1 MNLKTKYILFTL
13 LFMVVGYTSRQYYP
27 TTGTF
32 IHDYVGDAIWA
43 GMIYWG
49 FRMIQS
55 KSICM
60 KSVIYAIIF
69 CFGIEFLQL
78 YHATW
83 IESLRHTK
91 LGGLI
96 LGFEFLW
103 SDLLSYIIGIS
114 ITYIIDNQLI
124 IKTQNRTRI

>member
-1 MNLKTKYILFTL
+1 MVTVKYFVATL
-13 LFMVVGYTSRQYYP
+13 SAMLIGYASRQFYP
-27 TTGTF
+27 TSGTF

-49 FRMIQS
+49 FRTIQNQITFL
-55 KSICM
+55 KSA
-60 KSVIYAIIF
+60 IYAIIF
-69 CFGIEFLQL
+69 CFAIECLQL

-83 IESLRHTK
+83 IETLRHTK

-103 SDLLSYIIGIS
+103 SDLLSYTIGIS
-114 ITYIIDNQLI
+114 IAYIIDNQLV
-124 IKTQNRTRI
+124 IKNK

>member
-1 MNLKTKYILFTL
+1 MNQIIKYLLFTL

-27 TTGTF
+27 TSGTF

-43 GMIYWG
+43 GMIYFG

-55 KSICM
+55 QIICLKSA
-60 KSVIYAIIF
+60 IYAIIF
-69 CFGIEFLQL
+69 CFTIEFLQL
-78 YHATW
+78 YHAPW

-91 LGGLI
+91 IGGLI

-103 SDLLSYIIGIS
+103 SDLLSYTIGIF
-114 ITYIIDNQLI
+114 IAFIIDNQLI
-124 IKTQNRTRI
+124 TNKQNLN

>member
-1 MNLKTKYILFTL
+1 MSKYILLAL

-27 TTGTF
+27 NTGTF
-32 IHDYVGDAIWA
+32 THDYVGDAIWA

-55 KSICM
+55 NSTCLKSA
-60 KSVIYAIIF
+60 IYAIIF

-78 YHATW
+78 YHAPW
-83 IESLRHTK
+83 LESLRHTK

-96 LGFEFLW
+96 LGFEFLG
-103 SDLLSYIIGIS
+103 SDLVSYTIGVLIAFIIN
-114 ITYIIDNQLI
+114 NQLI
-124 IKTQNRTRI
+124 TKK

>member
-1 MNLKTKYILFTL
+1 MNFKIKYILIAL
-13 LFMVVGYTSRQYYP
+13 SFMAIGYTSRQYYP

-43 GMIYWG
+43 GMIYFG

-55 KSICM
+55 QTSCLKSA
-60 KSVIYAIIF
+60 IYAIIF

-103 SDLLSYIIGIS
+103 SDLLSYTIGIL
-114 ITYIIDNQLI
+114 IAFIIDNQLI
-124 IKTQNRTRI
+124 TNYEK